1 MKSLK
6 LKVLGKNGVFTGDV
20 AGCIIS
26 LCCSCGHKEI
36 SFTYTEVGGGYT
48 KVATGTSGAFVAVE
62 MWDEEQHNLYL
73 IDTTA
78 AEIDD
83 TCADVAGKFEPAV
96 SGATFLPL
104 STTALPYC
112 ITRTKADFDY
122 KDAYA
127 MQLDYMQY
135 GQGVVFQETATEIVL
150 GFTTTNAPVEIGT
163 DVVVQAACS

>member
-6 LKVLGKNGVFTGDV
+6 LKVLGKNGIFTGDK

-26 LCCSCGHKEI
+26 LCCSCGHKQI

-48 KVATGTSGAFVAVE
+48 KVAAGTAGSFVAVE
-62 MWDEEQHNLYL
+62 MWDEEQQNLYL

-83 TCADVAGKFEPAV
+83 TCADVAGKFEPDATA
-96 SGATFLPL
+96 ATFLPL

-112 ITRTKADFDY
+112 ITRTKANFDY
-122 KDAYA
+122 KDGHS

-135 GQGVVFQETATEIVL
+135 GQGVVFQETPTIIKL
-150 GFTTTNAPVEIGT
+150 GFTTTKAPVAIGT
-163 DVVVQAACS
+163 DVVVQAVCS